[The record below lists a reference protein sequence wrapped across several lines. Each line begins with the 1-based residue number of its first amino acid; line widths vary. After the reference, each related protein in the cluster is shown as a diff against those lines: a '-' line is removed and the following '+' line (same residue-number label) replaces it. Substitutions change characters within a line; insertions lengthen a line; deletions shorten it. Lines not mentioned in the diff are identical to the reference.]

1 MIGAANVSS
10 LVGLL
15 FHTLIQSKRN
25 SLLRKRLEPNDFRI
39 PLCVCSASALLG
51 NLLFSYSITKSSL
64 RMALVGRL
72 LIGFGSAE
80 SLNRQLVSTVLAPE
94 SINAEVARLVKM
106 CMSTIPVALL
116 LGSLA
121 DIKVQ
126 DKVGFEY
133 RRDSAMLPLLSDA
146 MLPITPTSA
155 PENNVSFSNNVSFA
169 AVPPVQPFLPP
180 LPLYA
185 PTIVPLGQRSLF
197 TLKISLESSGYV
209 MAFLWFIHLIG
220 MIWFYDVP
228 KTTRKVSRNNGLKSH
243 MTQEEDFDSD
253 TETQPA
259 EKKSPFESSKSNPF
273 ISEEIGHRD
282 GTLEKLQTMKRKTV
296 KHHSQHTYSET
307 IADVRRLMTSNVSFP
322 TMCAVLFVVRAVAE
336 IMFSSCGTIM
346 SKYFNWS
353 GGR

>member
-1 MIGAANVSS
+1 
-10 LVGLL
+10 
-15 FHTLIQSKRN
+15 
-25 SLLRKRLEPNDFRI
+25 
-39 PLCVCSASALLG
+39 
-51 NLLFSYSITKSSL
+51 
-64 RMALVGRL
+64 MALVGRL

-121 DIKVQ
+121 DFKVQ

-146 MLPITPTSA
+146 MLTITPVSA
-155 PENNVSFSNNVSFA
+155 PEENISFANNVSFA
-169 AVPPVQPFLPP
+169 TLTPVQPFLPP

-185 PTIVPLGQRSLF
+185 PPIVPLGQRSLF
-197 TLKISLESSGYV
+197 TLKISLESVGYV
-209 MAFLWFIHLIG
+209 MALLWFIHLIG
-220 MIWFYDVP
+220 MIWFYEVP
-228 KTTRKVSRNNGLKSH
+228 KKARKVPRNNGLKSH

-259 EKKSPFESSKSNPF
+259 EKKSSIFESSKSNPF

-322 TMCAVLFVVRAVAE
+322 TMCAVLFIVRAVAE
-336 IMFSSCGTIM
+336 ILFSSCGTIM